1 MNGNKKLLFICTG
14 NACRSPIAEG
24 ILKHLA
30 SEDFDVFSAGTHPTQ
45 VHSLAI
51 KVMQEWDIDISN
63 QTSDHIDK
71 YLDMGINIV
80 ITLCESAEAICPTFA
95 GNVKRDYWN
104 IPDPFPG
111 WVSDPQYLV
120 KFREVRNL
128 IRSQIEAFLEDH
140 RSK

>member
-80 ITLCESAEAICPTFA
+80 ITLCASAEAICPTFA
-95 GNVKRDYWN
+95 GSVKRDYWN

-128 IRSQIEAFLEDH
+128 IRSHIETFLQ
-140 RSK
+140 KY